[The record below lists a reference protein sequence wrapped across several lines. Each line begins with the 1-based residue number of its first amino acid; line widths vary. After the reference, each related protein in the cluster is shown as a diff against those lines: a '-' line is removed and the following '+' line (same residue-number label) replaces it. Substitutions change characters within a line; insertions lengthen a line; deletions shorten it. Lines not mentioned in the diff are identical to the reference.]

1 MVNTIIKSK
10 KLKSIIDD
18 IKKEQLDN
26 KLTNIERLEDWEER
40 FINQTEQLHQVEKDL
55 KENIDKLEGA
65 KDKLEKAKETYISVI
80 ANKLKEQEE
89 LEERI
94 KALEEKNESQGIA
107 LLKEI
112 HQRELKELQDTIEL
126 RKPIYR
132 LALESAS
139 NSIERIKEL
148 EKELEEKEL
157 LIEYLKTRVEEEEEK
172 AECHLDALKVAKQ
185 WRERREDEIWE
196 WADCLEEENQKLG
209 QEIQQL
215 KQELYLANKS
225 LPALPR
231 KKNKLQ
237 QFTKKIS
244 EKIYLKKKQ
253 EQIIEVKPKEITRTN
268 NWSKTQGNQT
278 KNQLTLTKSFFNF
291 FNL

>member
-65 KDKLEKAKETYISVI
+65 KETYISVI

-94 KALEEKNESQGIA
+94 KALEEKNESQEIA

-126 RKPIYR
+126 REPIYR

-196 WADCLEEENQKLG
+196 WADYLEERNQILE

-215 KQELYLANKS
+215 KQELYLAKKS

-253 EQIIEVKPKEITRTN
+253 EQIIEVKPKEIKPTHTN
-268 NWSKTQGNQT
+268 SFFP
-278 KNQLTLTKSFFNF
+278 KSFLISLIFKR
-291 FNL
+291 

>member
-94 KALEEKNESQGIA
+94 KALEEKNESQEIA

-196 WADCLEEENQKLG
+196 WADYLEEENQKLG

-215 KQELYLANKS
+215 KQQLYLANKS

-253 EQIIEVKPKEITRTN
+253 EQIIEVKPKEIKPTHTN
-268 NWSKTQGNQT
+268 SFFP
-278 KNQLTLTKSFFNF
+278 KSFLISLIFKR
-291 FNL
+291 

>member
-94 KALEEKNESQGIA
+94 KALEEKNESQEIA

-139 NSIERIKEL
+139 NSIEKIKEL

-196 WADCLEEENQKLG
+196 WADYLEEENQGLE

-215 KQELYLANKS
+215 KQQLYLANKS

-253 EQIIEVKPKEITRTN
+253 EQIIEVKPKEIKPTHTN
-268 NWSKTQGNQT
+268 SFFP
-278 KNQLTLTKSFFNF
+278 KSFLISLIFKR
-291 FNL
+291 

>member
-94 KALEEKNESQGIA
+94 KALEEKNESQEIA

-196 WADCLEEENQKLG
+196 WADYLEEENQKLG

-253 EQIIEVKPKEITRTN
+253 EQIIEVKPKEIKPTHTN
-268 NWSKTQGNQT
+268 SFFP
-278 KNQLTLTKSFFNF
+278 KSFLISLIFKR
-291 FNL
+291 

>member
-10 KLKSIIDD
+10 KLKSIIDN
-18 IKKEQLDN
+18 IKQEQLDN

-55 KENIDKLEGA
+55 KENIDKLE
-65 KDKLEKAKETYISVI
+65 KAKETYISVI

-89 LEERI
+89 LEGRI
-94 KALEEKNESQGIA
+94 KALEEKNESQEIT

-112 HQRELKELQDTIEL
+112 HQRELKKLEDTIEL
-126 RKPIYR
+126 RKLTYEF
-132 LALESAS
+132 ALEIAS
-139 NSIERIKEL
+139 DSSKKIKGL
-148 EKELEEKEL
+148 EKELEEKEIL
-157 LIEYLKTRVEEEEEK
+157 VDYLQTRFKKEEEK
-172 AECHLDALKVAKQ
+172 AECHLDALEIAKQ

-196 WADCLEEENQKLG
+196 WADYLEEENQGLE

-215 KQELYLANKS
+215 KQQLYLANKS

-237 QFTKKIS
+237 QFTKKIR

-253 EQIIEVKPKEITRTN
+253 EQIIEVKPKEINPTHTN
-268 NWSKTQGNQT
+268 
-278 KNQLTLTKSFFNF
+278 SFLP
-291 FNL
+291 NLFLISLIFKR

>member
-94 KALEEKNESQGIA
+94 KALEEKNESQEIA

-112 HQRELKELQDTIEL
+112 KKDLGKKELVWVGLISLGFT
-126 RKPIYR
+126 
-132 LALESAS
+132 
-139 NSIERIKEL
+139 SII
-148 EKELEEKEL
+148 
-157 LIEYLKTRVEEEEEK
+157 
-172 AECHLDALKVAKQ
+172 CS
-185 WRERREDEIWE
+185 
-196 WADCLEEENQKLG
+196 C
-209 QEIQQL
+209 
-215 KQELYLANKS
+215 
-225 LPALPR
+225 
-231 KKNKLQ
+231 
-237 QFTKKIS
+237 
-244 EKIYLKKKQ
+244 
-253 EQIIEVKPKEITRTN
+253 
-268 NWSKTQGNQT
+268 
-278 KNQLTLTKSFFNF
+278 FFF
-291 FNL
+291 K

>member
-157 LIEYLKTRVEEEEEK
+157 LIEYLKTRIEEEEEK

-196 WADCLEEENQKLG
+196 WADYLEEENQKLG

-253 EQIIEVKPKEITRTN
+253 EQIIEVKPKEIKPTHTN
-268 NWSKTQGNQT
+268 SFFP
-278 KNQLTLTKSFFNF
+278 KSFLISLIFKR
-291 FNL
+291 

>member
-1 MVNTIIKSK
+1 MMVNTIIKSK

-40 FINQTEQLHQVEKDL
+40 FINQTEQLHQAEKDL

-94 KALEEKNESQGIA
+94 KALEEKNESQEIA

-139 NSIERIKEL
+139 NSIEKIKEL

-196 WADCLEEENQKLG
+196 WADYLEEENQGLE

-215 KQELYLANKS
+215 KQQLYLANKS

-253 EQIIEVKPKEITRTN
+253 EQIIEVKPKEIKPTHTN
-268 NWSKTQGNQT
+268 SFFP
-278 KNQLTLTKSFFNF
+278 KSFLISLIFKR
-291 FNL
+291 

>member
-94 KALEEKNESQGIA
+94 KALEEKNESQEIA

-139 NSIERIKEL
+139 NSIEKIKEL

-253 EQIIEVKPKEITRTN
+253 EQIIEVKPKEINPTHTN
-268 NWSKTQGNQT
+268 
-278 KNQLTLTKSFFNF
+278 SFLP
-291 FNL
+291 NLFLISLIFKG

>member
-94 KALEEKNESQGIA
+94 KALEEKNESQEIA

-139 NSIERIKEL
+139 NSIEKIKEL

-253 EQIIEVKPKEITRTN
+253 EQIIEVKPKENKPTHTN
-268 NWSKTQGNQT
+268 SFFP
-278 KNQLTLTKSFFNF
+278 KSFLISLIFKR
-291 FNL
+291 

>member
-65 KDKLEKAKETYISVI
+65 KDKLEGAKETYISVI

-94 KALEEKNESQGIA
+94 KALEEKNESQEIA

-126 RKPIYR
+126 RKPIYT

-139 NSIERIKEL
+139 NSIEKIKEL

-185 WRERREDEIWE
+185 WRERKEDETWE
-196 WADCLEEENQKLG
+196 WADYLEEENQKLE

-215 KQELYLANKS
+215 KQELYLAKKS

-253 EQIIEVKPKEITRTN
+253 EQIIEVKPKEIKPTHTN
-268 NWSKTQGNQT
+268 SFFP
-278 KNQLTLTKSFFNF
+278 KSFLISLVFKR
-291 FNL
+291 

>member
-94 KALEEKNESQGIA
+94 KALEEKNESQEIA

-112 HQRELKELQDTIEL
+112 HQRELKKLEDTIEL
-126 RKPIYR
+126 RKLTYEF
-132 LALESAS
+132 ALEIAS
-139 NSIERIKEL
+139 DSSKKIKGL
-148 EKELEEKEL
+148 EKELEEKEIL
-157 LIEYLKTRVEEEEEK
+157 VDYLQTRFKKEEEK
-172 AECHLDALKVAKQ
+172 AECHLDALEIAKQ
-185 WRERREDEIWE
+185 WSERREDETWE
-196 WADCLEEENQKLG
+196 WADYLEEGNQILE

-215 KQELYLANKS
+215 KQELYLAKKS

-253 EQIIEVKPKEITRTN
+253 EQIIEVKPKEIKPTHTN
-268 NWSKTQGNQT
+268 SFFP
-278 KNQLTLTKSFFNF
+278 KSFLISLIFKR
-291 FNL
+291 

>member
-94 KALEEKNESQGIA
+94 KALEEKNESQEIA

-231 KKNKLQ
+231 KNNKLQ

-253 EQIIEVKPKEITRTN
+253 EQIIEVKPKEIKPTHTN
-268 NWSKTQGNQT
+268 SFFP
-278 KNQLTLTKSFFNF
+278 KSFLISLIFKR
-291 FNL
+291 

>member
-10 KLKSIIDD
+10 KLKSIIDN
-18 IKKEQLDN
+18 IKQEQLDN
-26 KLTNIERLEDWEER
+26 KLTNIEKLEDWEER
-40 FINQTEQLHQVEKDL
+40 FINQTKQLHQAEKDL
-55 KENIDKLEGA
+55 KENI
-65 KDKLEKAKETYISVI
+65 DKLEKAKETYISVV

-94 KALEEKNESQGIA
+94 KALEEKNESQEIA

-126 RKPIYR
+126 REPIYR

-196 WADCLEEENQKLG
+196 WADYLEEENQRLE

-215 KQELYLANKS
+215 KQQLYLANKS

-253 EQIIEVKPKEITRTN
+253 EQIIEVKPKEIKPTHTN
-268 NWSKTQGNQT
+268 SFFP
-278 KNQLTLTKSFFNF
+278 KSFLISLIFKR
-291 FNL
+291 

>member
-94 KALEEKNESQGIA
+94 KALEEKNESQEIA

-139 NSIERIKEL
+139 NSIEKIKEL

-196 WADCLEEENQKLG
+196 WADYLEEENQGLE

-215 KQELYLANKS
+215 KQQLYLANKS

-231 KKNKLQ
+231 KKNKPQ

-253 EQIIEVKPKEITRTN
+253 EQIIEVKPKKIKPTHTN
-268 NWSKTQGNQT
+268 SFFP
-278 KNQLTLTKSFFNF
+278 KSFLISLIFKG
-291 FNL
+291 

>member
-94 KALEEKNESQGIA
+94 KALEEKNESQEIA

-112 HQRELKELQDTIEL
+112 HQRKFKKLEDTIEL
-126 RKPIYR
+126 RKLTYKF
-132 LALESAS
+132 ALESAS
-139 NSIERIKEL
+139 DSSKKIKGL
-148 EKELEEKEL
+148 EKELEEKEIL
-157 LIEYLKTRVEEEEEK
+157 VDYLQTRFKKEEEK
-172 AECHLDALKVAKQ
+172 AECHLDALEVAKQ

-196 WADCLEEENQKLG
+196 WADYLEEENQRLE

-215 KQELYLANKS
+215 KQQLYLANKS

-253 EQIIEVKPKEITRTN
+253 EQIIEVKPKEIKPTHTN
-268 NWSKTQGNQT
+268 SFFP
-278 KNQLTLTKSFFNF
+278 KSFLISLIFKR
-291 FNL
+291 

>member
-185 WRERREDEIWE
+185 WRERKEDETWE
-196 WADCLEEENQKLG
+196 WADYLEEGNQILE

-215 KQELYLANKS
+215 KQELYLAKKS

-253 EQIIEVKPKEITRTN
+253 EQIIEVKPKEIKPTHTN
-268 NWSKTQGNQT
+268 SFFP
-278 KNQLTLTKSFFNF
+278 KSFLISLVFKR
-291 FNL
+291 

>member
-10 KLKSIIDD
+10 KLKSIIDN
-18 IKKEQLDN
+18 IKQEQLDN
-26 KLTNIERLEDWEER
+26 KLTNIEKLEDWEER

-55 KENIDKLEGA
+55 KENIDKLE
-65 KDKLEKAKETYISVI
+65 KAKETYISII
-80 ANKLKEQEE
+80 ANKLKEQKE
-89 LEERI
+89 LEGRI
-94 KALEEKNESQGIA
+94 KALEEKNESQEIT

-112 HQRELKELQDTIEL
+112 HQRELKKLEDTIEL
-126 RKPIYR
+126 RKLTYEF
-132 LALESAS
+132 ALEIAS
-139 NSIERIKEL
+139 DSSKKIKGL
-148 EKELEEKEL
+148 EKELEEKEIL
-157 LIEYLKTRVEEEEEK
+157 VDYLQTRFKKEEEK
-172 AECHLDALKVAKQ
+172 AECHLDALEIAKQ

-196 WADCLEEENQKLG
+196 WADYLEEENQGLE

-215 KQELYLANKS
+215 KQQLYLTNKS

-253 EQIIEVKPKEITRTN
+253 GQIIEVKPKEIKPTHTN
-268 NWSKTQGNQT
+268 SFFP
-278 KNQLTLTKSFFNF
+278 KSFLISLIFKR
-291 FNL
+291 

>member
-94 KALEEKNESQGIA
+94 KALEEKNESQEIA

-196 WADCLEEENQKLG
+196 WADYLEEENQGLE

-215 KQELYLANKS
+215 KQQLYLANKS

-231 KKNKLQ
+231 KKSKLQ

-253 EQIIEVKPKEITRTN
+253 EQIIEVKPKEIKPTHTN
-268 NWSKTQGNQT
+268 SFFP
-278 KNQLTLTKSFFNF
+278 KSFLISLIFKR
-291 FNL
+291 

>member
-94 KALEEKNESQGIA
+94 KALEEKNESQEIA

-126 RKPIYR
+126 RKPIYT

-139 NSIERIKEL
+139 NSIEKIKEL

-196 WADCLEEENQKLG
+196 WADYLEEENQKLE

-253 EQIIEVKPKEITRTN
+253 EQIIEVKPKEIKPTHTN
-268 NWSKTQGNQT
+268 SFFP
-278 KNQLTLTKSFFNF
+278 KSFLISLIFKR
-291 FNL
+291 

>member
-94 KALEEKNESQGIA
+94 KALEEKNESQEIA

-185 WRERREDEIWE
+185 WRERREDELWE
-196 WADCLEEENQKLG
+196 WADYLEEENQKLG

-253 EQIIEVKPKEITRTN
+253 EQIIEVKPKEIKPTHTN
-268 NWSKTQGNQT
+268 SFFP
-278 KNQLTLTKSFFNF
+278 KSFLISLIFKR
-291 FNL
+291 

>member
-10 KLKSIIDD
+10 KLKSIIDN
-18 IKKEQLDN
+18 IKQEQLDN
-26 KLTNIERLEDWEER
+26 KLTNIEKLEDWEER

-55 KENIDKLEGA
+55 KENIDKLE
-65 KDKLEKAKETYISVI
+65 KAKETYISVV

-94 KALEEKNESQGIA
+94 KALEEKSESQEIA

-112 HQRELKELQDTIEL
+112 HQRKLKKLEDTIEL
-126 RKPIYR
+126 RKLTYKF
-132 LALESAS
+132 ALESAS
-139 NSIERIKEL
+139 DSSKKIKGL
-148 EKELEEKEL
+148 EKELEEKEIL
-157 LIEYLKTRVEEEEEK
+157 VDYLQTRFKKEEEK
-172 AECHLDALKVAKQ
+172 AECHLDALEIAKQ

-196 WADCLEEENQKLG
+196 WADYLEEENQGLE

-215 KQELYLANKS
+215 KQQLYLANKS

-253 EQIIEVKPKEITRTN
+253 EQIIEVKPKEIKPTHTN
-268 NWSKTQGNQT
+268 SFFP
-278 KNQLTLTKSFFNF
+278 KSFLISLIFKR
-291 FNL
+291 

>member
-139 NSIERIKEL
+139 NSIEKIKEL

-253 EQIIEVKPKEITRTN
+253 EQIIEVKPKEIKPTHTN
-268 NWSKTQGNQT
+268 SFFP
-278 KNQLTLTKSFFNF
+278 KSFLISLIFKR
-291 FNL
+291 

>member
-10 KLKSIIDD
+10 KLKSIIDN
-18 IKKEQLDN
+18 IKQEQLDN
-26 KLTNIERLEDWEER
+26 KLTNIEKLEDWEER

-94 KALEEKNESQGIA
+94 KALEEKNESQEIA

-112 HQRELKELQDTIEL
+112 HQRKLKKLEDTIEL
-126 RKPIYR
+126 RKLTYKF
-132 LALESAS
+132 ALESAS
-139 NSIERIKEL
+139 DSSKKIKEL
-148 EKELEEKEL
+148 EKELEEKEIL
-157 LIEYLKTRVEEEEEK
+157 VDYLQTRFKKEEEK
-172 AECHLDALKVAKQ
+172 AECHLDALEIAKQ

-196 WADCLEEENQKLG
+196 WADYLEEENQILE

-215 KQELYLANKS
+215 KQELYLAKKS

-253 EQIIEVKPKEITRTN
+253 EQIIEVKPKEIKPTHTN
-268 NWSKTQGNQT
+268 SFFP
-278 KNQLTLTKSFFNF
+278 KSFLISLIFKR
-291 FNL
+291 

>member
-65 KDKLEKAKETYISVI
+65 KDKLEKAKETYISVV

-94 KALEEKNESQGIA
+94 KALEEKNESQEIA

-112 HQRELKELQDTIEL
+112 HQRKFKKLEDTIEL
-126 RKPIYR
+126 RKLTYKF
-132 LALESAS
+132 ALESAS
-139 NSIERIKEL
+139 DSSKKIKGL
-148 EKELEEKEL
+148 EKELEEKEIL
-157 LIEYLKTRVEEEEEK
+157 VDYLQTRFKKEEEK
-172 AECHLDALKVAKQ
+172 AECHLDALEVAKQ

-196 WADCLEEENQKLG
+196 WADYLEEENQRLE

-215 KQELYLANKS
+215 KQQLYLANKS

-253 EQIIEVKPKEITRTN
+253 EQIIEVKPKEIKPTHTN
-268 NWSKTQGNQT
+268 SFFP
-278 KNQLTLTKSFFNF
+278 KSFLISLIFKR
-291 FNL
+291 

>member
-10 KLKSIIDD
+10 KLKSIIDN
-18 IKKEQLDN
+18 IKQEQLDN
-26 KLTNIERLEDWEER
+26 KLTNIEKLEDWEER

-55 KENIDKLEGA
+55 KENIDKLE
-65 KDKLEKAKETYISVI
+65 KAKETYISVV

-94 KALEEKNESQGIA
+94 KALEEKNESQEIA

-112 HQRELKELQDTIEL
+112 HQRKLKKLEDTIEL
-126 RKPIYR
+126 RKLTYKF
-132 LALESAS
+132 ALESALDS
-139 NSIERIKEL
+139 SKKIKEL
-148 EKELEEKEL
+148 EKELEEKEIL
-157 LIEYLKTRVEEEEEK
+157 VDYLQTRFKKEEEK
-172 AECHLDALKVAKQ
+172 AECHLDALEVAKQ

-196 WADCLEEENQKLG
+196 WADYLEEGNQILE

-215 KQELYLANKS
+215 KQELYLAKKS

-253 EQIIEVKPKEITRTN
+253 EQIIEVKPKEIKPTHTN
-268 NWSKTQGNQT
+268 SFFP
-278 KNQLTLTKSFFNF
+278 KSFLISLIFKR
-291 FNL
+291 

>member
-10 KLKSIIDD
+10 KLKSIIDN
-18 IKKEQLDN
+18 IKQEQLDN
-26 KLTNIERLEDWEER
+26 KLTNIEKLEDWEERFINQEER

-55 KENIDKLEGA
+55 KENI
-65 KDKLEKAKETYISVI
+65 DKLEKAKETYISVI

-94 KALEEKNESQGIA
+94 KALEEKNESQEIA

-112 HQRELKELQDTIEL
+112 HQRELKKLEDTIEL
-126 RKPIYR
+126 RKLTYKF
-132 LALESAS
+132 ALEIAS
-139 NSIERIKEL
+139 DSSKKIKGL
-148 EKELEEKEL
+148 EKELEEKEIL
-157 LIEYLKTRVEEEEEK
+157 VDYLQTRFKKEEEK
-172 AECHLDALKVAKQ
+172 AECHLDALEIAKQ

-196 WADCLEEENQKLG
+196 WADYLEEENQRLE

-215 KQELYLANKS
+215 KQQLYLANKS

-253 EQIIEVKPKEITRTN
+253 EQIIEVKPKEIKPTHTN
-268 NWSKTQGNQT
+268 SFFP
-278 KNQLTLTKSFFNF
+278 KSFLISLIFKR
-291 FNL
+291 